1 MIKTFAIGVG
11 QTGVTFG
18 DPLAAIVT
26 LVVFALLSLLG
37 AAAIAL
43 VYRWYFAEEVP
54 EGIAVLIGVAVVALY
69 INTASLG
76 AIVSSGGTD
85 LFQIETVLFNV
96 VVLGVASLAAPVGR
110 RAGDA
115 VATNVLSMPA
125 LRQFE
130 GDMGTVV
137 RSAGRATTVTLPDEI
152 EDMVSYDPVPE
163 ETKTEMAGKQLVFP
177 RRLTV
182 GALRERLIS
191 RIKEDYAIG
200 YVDVDLTEKG
210 DVEYLAVGS
219 RMAGVGPTLAPGTVA
234 VALSADPPN
243 NASPGDLIQI
253 WSTGEQP
260 KRLVSGELRG
270 VASDVVTVAIDAADA
285 DRIDPTERY
294 RVVTLP
300 EEPQPDREFATLLRG
315 VDETMAAIDVDPG
328 SELSGTVVREAG
340 VIVVAIRSADG
351 TTAPIPDRDRRFADG
366 DTVYTLGRPDVLRR
380 LEERAHTPKE
390 AERSTDDGSAG
401 DGDSAGES
409 PESPAESTSA
419 NTTTSTDSQ
428 TS

>member
-1 MIKTFAIGVG
+1 MIELFTRSVG

-18 DPLAAIVT
+18 DPLVAIAT
-26 LVVFALLSLLG
+26 LVTFALLSLLG
-37 AAAIAL
+37 GATIAL
-43 VYRWYFAEEVP
+43 VYRWYFAEAVP

-115 VATNVLSMPA
+115 VGTNVLSMPA

-137 RSAGRATTVTLPDEI
+137 RSAGRVTTVTLPDEI
-152 EDMVSYDPVPE
+152 EDMVSYDPVSDE
-163 ETKTEMAGKQLVFP
+163 IKAEMAGKQLVFP

-182 GALRERLIS
+182 GVLRERLIS

-200 YVDVDLTEKG
+200 YVDVDLTEEG
-210 DVEYLAVGS
+210 EVAYLAVGS

-243 NASPGDLIQI
+243 DASPGDLIQI
-253 WSTGEQP
+253 WRTGEKP

-285 DRIDPTERY
+285 DRIDPAERY
-294 RVVTLP
+294 RVITLP

-315 VDETMAAIDVDPG
+315 VDETMAAIDVAPG
-328 SELSGTVVREAG
+328 SELSGEVVRETG
-340 VIVVAIRSADG
+340 VIVVAIRSTDG
-351 TTAPIPDRDRRFADG
+351 TTASIPDRDRRFVDG
-366 DTVYTLGRPDVLRR
+366 ETVYALGRPDVLRR
-380 LEERAHTPKE
+380 LEDRAHTPKE
-390 AERSTDDGSAG
+390 DDDATDDEPPEGGDAVAESSDTNGST
-401 DGDSAGES
+401 ST
-409 PESPAESTSA
+409 STSA
-419 NTTTSTDSQ
+419 DSGA
-428 TS
+428 S